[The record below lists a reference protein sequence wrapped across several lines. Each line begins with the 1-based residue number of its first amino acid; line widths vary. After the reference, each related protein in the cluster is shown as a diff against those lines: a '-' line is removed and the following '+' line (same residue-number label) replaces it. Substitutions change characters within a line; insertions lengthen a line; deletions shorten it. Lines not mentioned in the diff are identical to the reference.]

1 MDVKVDERIMTS
13 LGMSIFLATL
23 VTVLLITMF
32 LTDDISGVLI
42 VVGHPPSAVA
52 LHDLG
57 VIIIGGFLIAV
68 CG

>member
-42 VVGHPPSAVA
+42 VVGHPPSAAA